1 MKPMMSELRAA
12 VIATFSLAVVLCGV
26 YPLGVWL
33 ISQGLFPHEADGS
46 LIQRGG
52 TLVGSESIAQNFSS
66 PKYFHPRPSAAGE
79 AGFDASSSSGS
90 NLGPLSK
97 KLTDAV
103 SERVAAYRAENG
115 LPPDMAVPADAVT
128 ASGSGLDPHISLQ
141 NAFLQ
146 APRVAQARG
155 IGSEALETFVHANVE
170 GRDLG
175 IFGEPRVNVLKLN
188 LALDKKI

>member
-1 MKPMMSELRAA
+1 MKNILSELRVA
-12 VIATFSLAVVLCGV
+12 VVTTFSLAVVLCGV
-26 YPLGVWL
+26 YPLVVWM

-46 LIQRGG
+46 MIQRGG
-52 TLVGSESIAQNFSS
+52 TLVGSELIAQNFSS

-79 AGFDASSSSGS
+79 AGFDASNSSGS

-97 KLTDAV
+97 KLADAV

-115 LPPDMAVPADAVT
+115 LSPDVLVPADAVT
-128 ASGSGLDPHISLQ
+128 SSSSGLDPHISLK

-155 IGSEALETFVHANVE
+155 VGSAALEKIIRVNTE
-170 GRDLG
+170 GRDVG
-175 IFGEPRVNVLKLN
+175 VFGEPRVNVLKLN
-188 LALDKKI
+188 LALDKKM